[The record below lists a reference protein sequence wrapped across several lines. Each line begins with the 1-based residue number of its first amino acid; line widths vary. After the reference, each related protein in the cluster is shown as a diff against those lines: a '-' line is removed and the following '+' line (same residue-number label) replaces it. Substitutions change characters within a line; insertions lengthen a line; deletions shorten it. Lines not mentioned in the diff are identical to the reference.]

1 MLWWCGLVGPPRPSR
16 ISHSN
21 HQTYGCMCVCMC
33 GPIGHLLFRPPSL
46 PLIPIQCVG
55 WSPRHHLADTWRR
68 LTETTATAT
77 VVATT
82 AGDHCR
88 AFVLNCHSS
97 FVIDRVRS
105 TCVRSCLFASFWAY
119 FCRSFYLLFF
129 LLFLIYK
136 VFFSFVLFRY
146 GFIYIHWLTYTEWH
160 TDSSSSNLNT
170 HICHIIFGSSIHSAK
185 HKLTNIHIEFA
196 TLASTHHQFH
206 HNFFLQISFHFEFFV
221 FFLFVFVLIHHSFQI
236 YSIII
241 LLLYDFIYIHQPLFD
256 YYPFYI
262 LNWINLVYFRFS

>member
-119 FCRSFYLLFF
+119 FCRSFYLLLF

-206 HNFFLQISFHFEFFV
+206 HNSFEQISSYKFSTNKLSFRV
-221 FFLFVFVLIHHSFQI
+221 FRFLFVRFCSNSSLISNLFNHHFTFVWFHLHPSAFVRLL
-236 YSIII
+236 S
-241 LLLYDFIYIHQPLFD
+241 LLYTQLD
-256 YYPFYI
+256 
-262 LNWINLVYFRFS
+262 